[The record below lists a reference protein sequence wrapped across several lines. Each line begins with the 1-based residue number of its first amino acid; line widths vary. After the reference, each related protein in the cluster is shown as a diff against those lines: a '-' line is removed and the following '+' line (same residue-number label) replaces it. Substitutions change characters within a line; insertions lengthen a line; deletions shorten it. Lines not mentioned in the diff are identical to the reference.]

1 MNNTWILVANSC
13 GSRKQ
18 SRLKGLGGTKEKK
31 LGVLW
36 KNMNGMKKAKANPNT
51 KNWYRRRS
59 TSESWS
65 ELDDELIASQ
75 LYKKLKLP
83 IFC

>member
-18 SRLKGLGGTKEKK
+18 SRLKGLREELKRKVRRIVEKYE
-31 LGVLW
+31 W
-36 KNMNGMKKAKANPNT
+36 DEKAKANPNT

-59 TSESWS
+59 Q
-65 ELDDELIASQ
+65 AR
-75 LYKKLKLP
+75 P
-83 IFC
+83 